1 MKFIRQIPV
10 IMALLV
16 LVACEAG
23 TTWDLETSG
32 RFPVADCILTNEM
45 RNQELTLHWSVPALN
60 IPTEGIEGATVSI
73 SDGENEIP
81 FEEDPD
87 TPGLYRSQE
96 AFTAVAGIRY
106 RLTVALDGY
115 ADTAW
120 AEMTGVEPLD
130 EPDVVPSDSLFR
142 LAYHNSHNASMT
154 EVEYDWSAV
163 PEYALIYGASKAGEV
178 FYTLDNIDPGKEFAP
193 ERKKILFPA
202 HTVITRRCYALN
214 TEHQA
219 FIRALL
225 LETDWRGGFFD
236 AEPGNVPT
244 NFSHGV
250 RGWFA
255 ACSVVSDTFIVE

>member
-1 MKFIRQIPV
+1 
-10 IMALLV
+10 MA
-16 LVACEAG
+16 
-23 TTWDLETSG
+23 
-32 RFPVADCILTNEM
+32 F
-45 RNQELTLHWSVPALN
+45 
-60 IPTEGIEGATVSI
+60 
-73 SDGENEIP
+73 
-81 FEEDPD
+81 
-87 TPGLYRSQE
+87 
-96 AFTAVAGIRY
+96 
-106 RLTVALDGY
+106 DGY

-130 EPDVVPSDSLFR
+130 DPDVVPSDSLFR
-142 LAYHNSHNASMT
+142 LIYHNSRNASMT

-163 PEYALIYGASKAGEV
+163 PGYALTYGAARAGEV

-193 ERKKILFPA
+193 DREKILFPT
-202 HTVITRRCYALN
+202 HTTITRRRYAL
-214 TEHQA
+214 TTDHQA

-255 ACSVVSDTFIVE
+255 ACSVVSDTFTVE

>member
-1 MKFIRQIPV
+1 MKTNRTIP
-10 IMALLV
+10 ALIPL
-16 LVACEAG
+16 LLLLACEAG
-23 TTWDLETSG
+23 TKWDLEDSG

-45 RNQELTLHWSVPALN
+45 RNQELTLSWSVATMN
-60 IPTEGIEGATVSI
+60 TSAEAIGGATVSVN
-73 SDGENEIP
+73 DGVSEIP
-81 FEEDPD
+81 FEEVTDN
-87 TPGLYRSQE
+87 PGLYRSVA
-96 AFTAVAGIRY
+96 AFTAVAGVRY

-130 EPDVVPSDSLFR
+130 NPDIVPSDSLFR
-142 LAYHNSHNASMT
+142 LVYHNTSHASMT
-154 EVEYDWSAV
+154 EVVYDWSTV
-163 PEYALIYGASKAGEV
+163 PEFVVKYGASSAGEV
-178 FYTLDNIDPGKEFAP
+178 YYTLDNIDPGKEFAP
-193 ERKKILFPA
+193 ERKQILFPA
-202 HTVITRRCYALN
+202 QTTLTRRRYSLSAG
-214 TEHQA
+214 HQA

-255 ACSVVSDTFIVE
+255 ACSVVSDTFNVK